1 MLTFAFSAMT
11 CDSSAQGILP
21 NASVAAGTWG
31 GALVSDAAPQ
41 YPVRAAQA
49 TVPGG
54 VQYVTPG
61 PAYTLPPQVALPS
74 APVVPP
80 NGAAVW
86 QAYPQPGG
94 AIPAPGTAIVGPP
107 VPMSDPMLSGAPVE
121 GGPPSLLP
129 PGTRSGVF
137 QKAKFTATWLPQLD
151 DDSLGWTDLRT
162 DVVFGLPF
170 FTRETPIVITPT
182 YEAHFL
188 DRPSGFDLPP
198 RLHDLLIDFHHFRRV
213 GDHWIADFAITPGL
227 FADDHS
233 LDSDDAFRLNGRAV
247 AVYEPTPVW
256 KWVLGVSYLDGAW
269 SKVIPIAGVVY
280 EPHDGAEYE
289 LVFPAPRAAWRLP
302 NSRLPG
308 QDEYWF
314 YVAAEFGNAIWAFE
328 QSDGTDDV
336 FASRDWRLLLG
347 LEHKVIGGLSSRAE
361 IGYVFNREIKLASDG
376 GDVDLDDT
384 FLLRVG
390 LVY

>member
-1 MLTFAFSAMT
+1 V
-11 CDSSAQGILP
+11 LP
-21 NASVAAGTWG
+21 
-31 GALVSDAAPQ
+31 
-41 YPVRAAQA
+41 AQA

-74 APVVPP
+74 QPVVPSS
-80 NGAAVW
+80 GAPVW

-94 AIPAPGTAIVGPP
+94 DVSSGGQQVLGPAFSTADPLLPPAPGA
-107 VPMSDPMLSGAPVE
+107 A

-151 DDSLGWTDLRT
+151 DNSLGWTDLRA

-198 RLHDLLIDFHHFRRV
+198 RLHDLSIDFHHFRRV

-233 LDSDDAFRLNGRAV
+233 LDSHDAFRLNGRAV

-280 EPHDGAEYE
+280 EPHDGVEYE

-376 GDVDLDDT
+376 DDVDLDDT